1 MIRLAQALK
10 DFDLTWLEADLDDPL
25 QLRILRD
32 RAPMPIGSCEK
43 RQLLGGYMPFFE
55 ARAMDVA
62 IMDVRWTGV
71 WQAKKVADLASHYEM
86 NVAPHNH
93 GSPLATLMAAH
104 FCAAATNLRIM
115 EYDVDDVAWRDELI
129 TAPLRIADG
138 RLSLPEGPGWG
149 ADIDE
154 TVMRRHPG

>member
-1 MIRLAQALK
+1 
-10 DFDLTWLEADLDDPL
+10 
-25 QLRILRD
+25 
-32 RAPMPIGSCEK
+32 MPIGSCEK

-62 IMDVRWTGV
+62 IMDVSWTGV